1 MEPNKMEKDF
11 REKLEQRTIQPSDMA
26 WDRLDAMLSV
36 AENKKPKKNR
46 SWMYIAAAF
55 LVFLLVGVLF
65 LNQEKGNSGIDTNN
79 SIVVNDNEVQNES
92 DSVENEVVIAPVRTE
107 EAVAYQSP
115 RKQSEKVNAEA
126 AKTVI
131 KTEKAT
137 QILPQEVIV
146 SNEKQESPIIV
157 RENTDKILA
166 DATSAE
172 TAKKKSTVKVDPN
185 SLLSAVEEELDDSFK
200 DRVLI
205 GAAKNFKAVRSA
217 VANRN
222 YE

>member
-1 MEPNKMEKDF
+1 MEPNKMEKEF

-36 AENKKPKKNR
+36 AENKKPKKNI

-65 LNQEKGNSGIDTNN
+65 LNQEKQNQGIDNNN
-79 SIVVNDNEVQNES
+79 SVVVNDNEVQNES
-92 DSVENEVVIAPVRTE
+92 DSVENEVVVAPVRTQ
-107 EAVAYQSP
+107 EAVAHQSP
-115 RKQSEKVNAEA
+115 RKQSGKINTEA
-126 AKTVI
+126 GKTII

-137 QILPQEVIV
+137 QVLPQGVIA

-166 DATSAE
+166 DVTSAE